1 MTYYNVVNKQEVFY
15 IMQHIIHQ
23 LQKEK
28 KLNYSED
35 VITTKGGIKA
45 KVNVTRYYN
54 EKLNSQIK

>member
-28 KLNYSED
+28 KLRLLTSTIMIVFSAFMQCY
-35 VITTKGGIKA
+35 IM
-45 KVNVTRYYN
+45 NVLWRRA
-54 EKLNSQIK
+54 I